1 MGVEELGHQLGG
13 LGRARLVWDYY
24 SIGIDPAVFFGS
36 RETEESVEAIQKLL
50 PSSRR
55 SQPLGKEAL
64 DRLSSLYQN
73 PVGRL
78 EGGVAS
84 LSHISQ
90 SRDKTTKLL
99 LRLADGLEVE
109 TVIIPWGDT
118 RSTVCISSQVGC
130 RQGKRAFVFFCLIE
144 L

>member
-1 MGVEELGHQLGG
+1 MGVEELAQQLGG

-24 SIGIDPAVFFGS
+24 SIGIDPAVYFDDS
-36 RETEESVEAIQKLL
+36 CETESIETVQKLL

-64 DRLSSLYQN
+64 DRLSSLY
-73 PVGRL
+73 PAGRL

-109 TVIIPWGDT
+109 TVIIPWDDT

-130 RQGKRAFVFFCLIE
+130 RQGNCAFVFVCRFV
-144 L
+144 